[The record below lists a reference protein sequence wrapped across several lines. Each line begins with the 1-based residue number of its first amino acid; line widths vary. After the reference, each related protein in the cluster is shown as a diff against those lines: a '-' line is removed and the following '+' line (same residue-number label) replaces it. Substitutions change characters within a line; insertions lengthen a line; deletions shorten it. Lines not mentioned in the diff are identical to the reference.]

1 MLLFYLRASF
11 NKTEMNIFWNSIGKM
26 GLFYLRASFNKT
38 EMNIFGTSIGKMG
51 GRGPLQVATI
61 WILKLEFE
69 NKHPTHLV
77 IEICVLCEFSIS
89 KDGLTYFFYW
99 RGRDSSCVG
108 IYWWNVEGNGW
119 IRYHNLPYQISI
131 GVYALHY
138 TAQMH
143 EYATVLKP
151 GHEEFAGV
159 FSRMST
165 LAILVILHEGFSW
178 WIHALRD
185 CCALSKSMTISG

>member
-1 MLLFYLRASF
+1 
-11 NKTEMNIFWNSIGKM
+11 M
-26 GLFYLRASFNKT
+26 GSH
-38 EMNIFGTSIGKMG
+38 I
-51 GRGPLQVATI
+51 
-61 WILKLEFE
+61 
-69 NKHPTHLV
+69 
-77 IEICVLCEFSIS
+77 
-89 KDGLTYFFYW
+89 FFYW

-178 WIHALRD
+178 WIHALIKWRLRLLCSLQVHDHLWIVVWKRCWSCTLD
-185 CCALSKSMTISG
+185 CTDLHCLWICFVEKTMQCFSCEDISLPMIVESMEFRFHVSNLPDHLHRGLIDAVR